1 MLANRRR
8 SPLEHLLDYPGWI
21 SRITRPLS
29 EARDYVKISEIW
41 CINNRSFVFNM
52 ALLFLRSIAKPFLL
66 YPVSMST
73 QREDGTSEPTV
84 ISRRQAELVE
94 ANERLQRTAQNF
106 SLEWKSFLRYAMK
119 IKQQA
124 TAPGGKELEDLLL
137 KTQGG
142 LVLIRELRNRRDQQW
157 KEVAEC
163 YGYQR
168 LSITDNNTDGDDT
181 QQSTKQQKWLQILV
195 SKLFQLNLQVAAT
208 AHCAVKRSQSILSP
222 NLLKLRA
229 HALETYHRMEHGVEG
244 SIDFVHA
251 QDVNFLLQFD
261 YLKHQQSIVLERF
274 CIRLKWLPVSHR
286 FHLRQRM
293 LALIHQQKMK
303 NTPRPSASTAY
314 RNSEE
319 HIHCPLLMTST
330 THFIAE
336 LKALTQQYSLSLP
349 DVDNRE
355 YEGFRQSADE
365 CLDAVVISFPPD
377 NAINTDRELEM
388 NLETL
393 VHTYTRSSRW
403 DLIQRGY
410 LGNCEPGQGPIEDAL
425 IALRNEHKIDSLLAC
440 EWELLT
446 LDGTEYLRVRLEKL
460 SKAHSNRAQVDVA
473 AVTGIKT
480 VEYQHVETTEEA
492 ADSNNDD
499 ANGMSEL
506 TNSWNPDA
514 LYSLY
519 ALRVSSCRAKRLS
532 LLRLLNYLHFI
543 QFSQVNS
550 RHDISSNSTDNTQ
563 QKPTTPISSK
573 TGTVSVED
581 ITINPWRVTKCE
593 TSGDYIITRPQS
605 TAKNDIND
613 DENDNNGD
621 REFIFAAARRDLEV
635 LELQVLRIA
644 SIFIF
649 KQEYDSL
656 PTSPHKRSNGR
667 NASQRESDF
676 VVTPIDRLQVLR
688 DIYDCEVAFQQAK
701 VQLVEIL
708 LENGLQFAPRSQDLS
723 ELNFTLEAQI
733 DPFADILLPLLHQ
746 RPYLDFS
753 HAYFF
758 ESYAAETIFLELQT
772 SLIQQM
778 EQHFK
783 RLEWCSLHEFA
794 MDGQCEIDDNQRQW
808 IYRQILGRRA
818 LVKLYTQHN
827 DMMREADEK
836 WFTATSVGE
845 FHALQHALLEQTL
858 VIWSLIIKLELPGRP
873 VRCLERTAGDLLV
886 GSGWQLILSP
896 QLLSDVCRTL
906 DEQTNGSSTLVE
918 RLAKAIELESWR
930 LKLAKN
936 VYEANL
942 LGRIHNFQF
951 GFVNHV
957 SNWDTV
963 LGGDQARHLVF
974 FFDIGECDRAG
985 SLQPIAIELET
996 SMINATNAA
1005 STLRSCDSKSVS
1017 EWLEAQLKC
1026 LTDDCSEAQAES
1038 LEPWRRSLLQ
1048 LQRQYVAYLGGSV
1061 KYQDAVG
1068 ADVFEFAASY
1078 PYVCLANSF
1087 APESSDEKSTIAMDL
1102 NTVRTKYAK
1111 EIADKMTEE
1120 LKTDCFP
1127 YWKRLEN
1134 LKQQLQ
1140 ERGDRE
1146 ACGHFLDEESSH
1158 PRLLTTLNDHLQRLR
1173 NEKKLMQHL
1182 SAATRARCAF
1192 TIQIDE
1198 DQSSKLTKWLMTK
1211 LHQLKVDLHIH
1222 ERPKVEQLLLTPPAS
1237 CSSPLAPP
1245 KRVLDLNRS
1254 RSSSD
1259 IHALL
1264 ESIPSFRSLLH
1275 TFATPASNERPTSGA
1290 ATAHAIRRQ
1299 EYREETL
1306 RTLVCIFHQFSC
1318 TLDLLRIRCG
1328 SHFASTR
1335 KKILS
1340 TPEGTHSGLSRLERW
1355 QTLFH
1360 HEIRQLLDHLVNR
1373 FSPEA
1378 ALATGDLFDA
1388 HPEYLQS
1395 QHHTS
1400 LMREEMCAALH
1411 EANVHLIRILR
1422 CTSNFA
1428 ILQTYQKNAGL
1439 HVRKRRQHL
1448 MNFQFI
1454 LEKIITIHGKELSD
1468 KASFTANMKQLVLAG
1483 EQALFGE
1490 VRPRERE
1497 REWQAFEDA
1506 VSKYE
1511 PKDIEVMARLLEL
1524 HRVYIDENCRAA
1536 LRLAEG
1542 DTKPSLSLQCT
1553 AENEALVALED
1564 LWERFHLPEWDS
1576 SVGATPVIG
1585 GENLGMKKR
1594 LLLEMGT
1601 SSSASSS
1608 TELSYALRSLQMGAT
1623 APLTHFCTSGLLV
1636 LPSPCNV
1643 KEQLVYL
1650 QLSVELTWVDA
1661 DMKELEDHYKKL
1673 LFRRKKHREHQRTS
1687 RKSPQSSCA
1696 SSSSLLFS
1704 LSKYYH
1710 EKRIS
1715 GDTELSDTSPSES
1728 VPAFIVPAAE
1738 MSAFLHD
1745 VTKKCTTH
1753 NKHQLDLH
1761 SSSIQKMYDHFQAAS
1776 LTHLKIETQ
1785 WEKARVEERIRR
1797 EAFAADHAYHLYFEV
1812 EALRKHL
1819 RVLEARRELDRQV
1832 MRCELNAEYE
1842 EKLHAMHEQLLNKQ
1856 HKFAEYRATMQR
1868 ELQAV
1873 IQGAHSQF
1881 VDQLLDYSGTIP
1893 STTKHSVS
1901 HLLRGQQDIVRI
1913 KSENAAMKQALLKV
1927 QALEDMQQQTQN
1939 AAKER
1944 ELLLSQRFATAES
1957 LLCSEVEQLQAYV
1970 KQLEQNMTK
1979 LSREKTYFQVKW
1991 TTAHKEMEATA
2002 QRRREEKVRI
2012 LSATHNRTDS
2022 EDLPAISP
2030 NIRAVPD
2037 STSDTE
2043 STLDGSA
2050 GRTQNVASTVDT
2062 GKQERQRLETQYL
2075 NSTRHY
2081 QNEIRRLQQQVT
2093 RELREKA
2100 TIAEQLTQLRQYE
2113 SAASIQAD
2121 DLQTL
2126 GEHSLRRDF
2135 RLQPTPRRTQSAS
2148 PRAVNTCVA
2157 TPPDRMTI
2165 LKRPSSS
2172 FSPRA
2177 SLLRAQVTVGSS
2189 SNIPVAS
2196 SRPGTASGT
2205 TARKFQ
2211 VIKRETNA
2219 VGGVA
2224 GVSNSFS
2231 VREPLPYR

>member
-1 MLANRRR
+1 MATNSR
-8 SPLEHLLDYPGWI
+8 LEVVSIESASGSYCSL
-21 SRITRPLS
+21 RIDTFP
-29 EARDYVKISEIW
+29 E
-41 CINNRSFVFNM
+41 
-52 ALLFLRSIAKPFLL
+52 
-66 YPVSMST
+66 
-73 QREDGTSEPTV
+73 
-84 ISRRQAELVE
+84 
-94 ANERLQRTAQNF
+94 
-106 SLEWKSFLRYAMK
+106 SLEAARSC
-119 IKQQA
+119 
-124 TAPGGKELEDLLL
+124 T
-137 KTQGG
+137 
-142 LVLIRELRNRRDQQW
+142 RNLPQ
-157 KEVAEC
+157 
-163 YGYQR
+163 
-168 LSITDNNTDGDDT
+168 
-181 QQSTKQQKWLQILV
+181 
-195 SKLFQLNLQVAAT
+195 
-208 AHCAVKRSQSILSP
+208 
-222 NLLKLRA
+222 
-229 HALETYHRMEHGVEG
+229 MEHGVEG

-251 QDVNFLLQFD
+251 QDFD
-261 YLKHQQSIVLERF
+261 YLKHQQSIVLDG
-274 CIRLKWLPVSHR
+274 
-286 FHLRQRM
+286 
-293 LALIHQQKMK
+293 
-303 NTPRPSASTAY
+303 SASVSSGA
-314 RNSEE
+314 
-319 HIHCPLLMTST
+319 CKPPLPST
-330 THFIAE
+330 TAHAGADTPAE
-336 LKALTQQYSLSLP
+336 DEKHTTTKCVDGYSLSLP

-446 LDGTEYLRVRLEKL
+446 LDGTEYLRVRLETL

-836 WFTATSVGE
+836 WFTATSV
-845 FHALQHALLEQTL
+845 AR
-858 VIWSLIIKLELPGRP
+858 SLGTN
-873 VRCLERTAGDLLV
+873 VGDLVPYYQARAAWETCTVFGADSWRFIV

-1400 LMREEMCAALH
+1400 LMREEMCAALY

-1506 VSKYE
+1506 VSMYE

-1542 DTKPSLSLQCT
+1542 ILNRRYPCNAPQKMKLWSLWRIYGSAFIFQNGILQL
-1553 AENEALVALED
+1553 ALHQNVCSSRWVHLLRLHRLQSCRMRCEVYR
-1564 LWERFHLPEWDS
+1564 WEQLHHLPTF
-1576 SVGATPVIG
+1576 V
-1585 GENLGMKKR
+1585 
-1594 LLLEMGT
+1594 
-1601 SSSASSS
+1601 
-1608 TELSYALRSLQMGAT
+1608 LRFARPPI
-1623 APLTHFCTSGLLV
+1623 AV
-1636 LPSPCNV
+1636 YV

-1704 LSKYYH
+1704 LSNIIMRKGFLAIQSYLIRLQASLFLLSSFQQP
-1710 EKRIS
+1710 KCPLSFMTLLKSVRRTTNIS
-1715 GDTELSDTSPSES
+1715 LICTVRPY
-1728 VPAFIVPAAE
+1728 
-1738 MSAFLHD
+1738 
-1745 VTKKCTTH
+1745 KK
-1753 NKHQLDLH
+1753 
-1761 SSSIQKMYDHFQAAS
+1761 SAS

-1785 WEKARVEERIRR
+1785 WEKARVEERIRAKLSLQIR
-1797 EAFAADHAYHLYFEV
+1797 VPFV

-1842 EKLHAMHEQLLNKQ
+1842 EKLHAMHEELLNKQ

-1927 QALEDMQQQTQN
+1927 QALGDMQQQTQN

-1979 LSREKTYFQVKW
+1979 SSGQRPTRDGSYSTE
-1991 TTAHKEMEATA
+1991 TT
-2002 QRRREEKVRI
+2002 EEKVRI

-2157 TPPDRMTI
+2157 TPPDRKTI

>member
-783 RLEWCSLHEFA
+783 R
-794 MDGQCEIDDNQRQW
+794 
-808 IYRQILGRRA
+808 
-818 LVKLYTQHN
+818 
-827 DMMREADEK
+827 
-836 WFTATSVGE
+836 
-845 FHALQHALLEQTL
+845 
-858 VIWSLIIKLELPGRP
+858 
-873 VRCLERTAGDLLV
+873 
-886 GSGWQLILSP
+886 
-896 QLLSDVCRTL
+896 
-906 DEQTNGSSTLVE
+906 
-918 RLAKAIELESWR
+918 
-930 LKLAKN
+930 
-936 VYEANL
+936 
-942 LGRIHNFQF
+942 
-951 GFVNHV
+951 
-957 SNWDTV
+957 
-963 LGGDQARHLVF
+963 
-974 FFDIGECDRAG
+974 
-985 SLQPIAIELET
+985 
-996 SMINATNAA
+996 
-1005 STLRSCDSKSVS
+1005 
-1017 EWLEAQLKC
+1017 
-1026 LTDDCSEAQAES
+1026 EAQAES